1 MYLLKLWRALWRS
14 DASWQRNLT
23 SFEGTYS
30 NLQLHY
36 SPQLF
41 RRKSQLVML
50 QCTFFKINFDKHS
63 KVTGLLMF
71 LFHGKK

>member
-14 DASWQRNLT
+14 DASWRRILT
-23 SFEGTYS
+23 SFDGTCS
-30 NLQLHY
+30 ILQLH

-50 QCTFFKINFDKHS
+50 QCTFLKINFDKHS